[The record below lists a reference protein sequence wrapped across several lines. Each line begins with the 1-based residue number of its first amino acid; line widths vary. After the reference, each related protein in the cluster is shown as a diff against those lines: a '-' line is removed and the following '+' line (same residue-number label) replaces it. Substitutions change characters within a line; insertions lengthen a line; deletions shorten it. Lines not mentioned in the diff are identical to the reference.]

1 MKKIK
6 MPLIV
11 ITSFFVGSVFTYY
24 FSGILNPVQSAWSET
39 RNLKSN
45 DDQFSFP
52 SFDSDPFKHM
62 ENMRKRMD
70 QMFSNAFFDDGFLSQ
85 SLGANNFSSSSNV
98 EINHLEDDEY
108 KYVEIRGEG
117 LDKNNT
123 KIEVE
128 SGMISIS
135 GETTQKNESQNQG
148 SFSSSSF
155 VSKFQQ
161 SFNVPEGVSEEDV
174 KIDYN
179 KNKITLKFPKSN
191 KGKGYVGSK
200 FSI

>member
-6 MPLIV
+6 VPLIV

-24 FSGILNPVQSAWSET
+24 FSGVFNLVQNAWSET

-45 DDQFSFP
+45 DDQFSF
-52 SFDSDPFKHM
+52 SSIDSDPFKHM
-62 ENMRKRMD
+62 DEMRKRMD
-70 QMFSNAFFDDGFLSQ
+70 QMFSSAFFDDGFLSQ
-85 SLGANNFSSSSNV
+85 SLSANSFSSTNNI
-98 EINHLEDDEY
+98 EINHLEDDHF
-108 KYVEIRGEG
+108 KYVEITGEG

-135 GETTQKNESQNQG
+135 AETAQKNESQNQG
-148 SFSSSSF
+148 NFSSSSF

-174 KIDYN
+174 KIDYSEN
-179 KNKITLKFPKSN
+179 KVTLKFPKSN